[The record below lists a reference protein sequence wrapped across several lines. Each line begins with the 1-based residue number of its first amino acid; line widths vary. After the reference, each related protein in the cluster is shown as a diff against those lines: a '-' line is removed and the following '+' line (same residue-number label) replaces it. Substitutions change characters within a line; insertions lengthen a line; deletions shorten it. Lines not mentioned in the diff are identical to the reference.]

1 MLSASTLGMVGY
13 ALYSVVA
20 AVVDLVGAHRL
31 EVLVNLATVFL
42 GLLLLLAAAFVRVL
56 IPGGLA
62 LAIAALLGL
71 QALAIHN
78 TPHLWGAF
86 VLGPQVVRGVVA
98 AALVALAY
106 FGGRAV
112 KERGSDLTL

>member
-1 MLSASTLGMVGY
+1 MLSASTLGLAGY
-13 ALYSVVA
+13 GLYSVVA
-20 AVVDLVGAHRL
+20 AALDLVGTHRL
-31 EVLVNLATVFL
+31 EVLVDLATLFL

-71 QALAIHN
+71 QALAVHN

-86 VLGPQVVRGVVA
+86 ILGPQVVRGAIA
-98 AALVALAY
+98 AALIALAY
-106 FGGRAV
+106 FGGRQVRA
-112 KERGSDLTL
+112 RGTDEAL

>member
-13 ALYSVVA
+13 GLYSVVA
-20 AVVDLVGAHRL
+20 AVLDLVGAHRL
-31 EVLVNLATVFL
+31 EVLVDLATVFL

-71 QALAIHN
+71 QALAVHN

-86 VLGPQVVRGVVA
+86 ILGPQIVRGVIA

-106 FGGRAV
+106 VGGRRV
-112 KERGSDLTL
+112 GEHGTDQTL